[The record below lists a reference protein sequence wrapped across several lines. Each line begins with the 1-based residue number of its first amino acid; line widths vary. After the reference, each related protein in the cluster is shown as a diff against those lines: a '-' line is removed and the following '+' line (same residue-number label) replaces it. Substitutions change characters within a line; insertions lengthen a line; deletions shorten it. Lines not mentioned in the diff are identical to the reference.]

1 MASASA
7 SRCHVSV
14 QLSSA
19 RRSRRASMSSPT
31 FYPTSA
37 AGDALVQRHD
47 VELPIHLEYVVCHDE
62 GEWTVTL
69 MERLIAS
76 YRCESDA
83 LRGAI
88 EAARDA
94 GIRGHRAE
102 V

>member
-1 MASASA
+1 
-7 SRCHVSV
+7 
-14 QLSSA
+14 
-19 RRSRRASMSSPT
+19 
-31 FYPTSA
+31 
-37 AGDALVQRHD
+37 VQRHD
-47 VELPIHLEYVVCHDE
+47 VELPIHLEYVVCHDA

-76 YRCESDA
+76 YRCEADA

-102 V
+102 VLIRERGNFLRQAWAFGRNPFPPPEPQD